1 MLPGQDNRGSIPK
14 SRLNR
19 YLPAIVAVAAVVLL
33 RMLLRPLLFDTYP
46 YTLFNMSIMVAA
58 WYGGVRAGIF
68 AGVLSLTIGH
78 YFFVQPFH
86 TLHFSPG
93 RDGAAGLIFCAVAVL
108 SDWVARKLRFATARA
123 EEGERRIGEIL
134 ESLGDNFISLDSNW
148 RFTWVNRAA
157 EGMLGSSRAELLGR
171 NIWQEFPK
179 LEGSRLAAV
188 CRQAYQDRT
197 AGEIEY
203 FHEPT
208 KAWFE
213 VRVYP
218 SKEGGI
224 SVYFVNIT
232 ERKNYEA
239 DVARFAELVE
249 SSGDAIMSVNTEGV
263 IESWNSGAVH
273 LYGYTSAEAIGRS
286 IYMLLPQDRQDEES
300 ALLER
305 MRRGERLEHF
315 ETTRVTKEGKH
326 IRVSLSISPIR
337 DAAGEIVGV
346 SGIARDVTARIE
358 LEEQLRQSQ
367 KLESLGVLAGGVAH
381 DFNNLLVAIMGNASL
396 AMERLPALH
405 PIRPLL
411 QEAVQAS
418 ERAAHLTRQLLAYAG
433 RGRYIVEPVD
443 LSELARESL
452 ELLRSSLPQR
462 VEWHLELAADLPAV
476 EADVAQMHQMVM
488 NLVTN
493 AAESLGENG
502 GWVQIRTGVETVEI
516 PKAGAILAPDRIR
529 PGDYVWLEV
538 RDNGCG
544 MDEGTRAR
552 IFDPFFTTKFTGR
565 GLGLSAVSGIVRGHA
580 GMLDVESAP
589 GQGSRFKFWLPAI
602 QARKPAAPRDAV
614 NALNGCGTVLFVDD
628 EDVVRRTAKAAL
640 ERYGYT
646 VALAEDAEQAV
657 RQFDLIKSEVLLVI
671 LDMGLPGAEGPDL
684 VRRLHAIRPRVPIVL
699 SSGFNEVEAARQFQ
713 GQGVAGFLQKPYTA
727 VQLAEKVKAVALVN

>member
-1 MLPGQDNRGSIPK
+1 
-14 SRLNR
+14 
-19 YLPAIVAVAAVVLL
+19 VAATVLL
-33 RMLLRPLLFDTYP
+33 RILLRPLLFDTYP
-46 YTLFNMSIMVAA
+46 YTLFNMAIIVAA
-58 WYGGVRAGIF
+58 WYGGLRAGFF
-68 AGVLSLTIGH
+68 AGLLSLIVGH
-78 YFFVQPFH
+78 YFFVPPYH
-86 TLHFSPG
+86 ALHFSPG
-93 RDGAAGLIFCAVAVL
+93 RDGVAGLIFCAVAVL
-108 SDWVARKLRFATARA
+108 SSWAARKLRSATARA

-134 ESLGDNFISLDSNW
+134 ESIGDNFIALDSNW
-148 RFTWVNRAA
+148 RFTWVNHAA
-157 EGMLGSSRAELLGR
+157 EGMLGRSRAELLGR

-179 LEGSRLAAV
+179 LEGSKLAAAY
-188 CRQAYQDRT
+188 RQAYQDRT
-197 AGEIEY
+197 AAQIEY
-203 FHEPT
+203 FHESA
-208 KAWFE
+208 KAWYE

-239 DVARFAELVE
+239 DVVRFAELVE

-263 IESWNSGAVH
+263 IQSWNPGAVH
-273 LYGYTSAEAIGRS
+273 LYGYTAAEAIGRS

-305 MRRGERLEHF
+305 MRLGERVDHF
-315 ETTRVTKEGKH
+315 ETIRVTKEGKH
-326 IRVSLSISPIR
+326 MRVSLTISPLR

-346 SGIARDVTARIE
+346 SGIARDVTARVE
-358 LEEQLRQSQ
+358 LEEQLRHSQ
-367 KLESLGVLAGGVAH
+367 KLESLGVLAGGIAH

-396 AMERLPALH
+396 AIEQLPPLH
-405 PIRPLL
+405 AVRPLL
-411 QEAVQAS
+411 QEAVRAS

-443 LSELARESL
+443 LSELARQSL
-452 ELLRSSLPQR
+452 ELLHSSLPQR
-462 VEWHLELAADLPAV
+462 VELRLELAADLPAV
-476 EADVAQMHQMVM
+476 EADVPQMHQMVM

-502 GWVQIRTGVETVEI
+502 GWVKIRTGVETVEV

-544 MDEGTRAR
+544 MDEGIRTR

-565 GLGLSAVSGIVRGHA
+565 GLGLSAVSGIVRGHG
-580 GMLDVESAP
+580 GMLDVESTP
-589 GQGSRFKFWLPAI
+589 GQGSRFKFWLPAM
-602 QARKPAAPRDAV
+602 QVHKPAARDAAS
-614 NALNGCGTVLFVDD
+614 ALNGCGTVLFVDD
-628 EDVVRRTAKAAL
+628 EDVVRRTAKATL

-657 RQFDLIKSEVLLVI
+657 RQFDRIQSEVLLVI
-671 LDMGLPGAEGPDL
+671 LDMGLPGTEGPDL
-684 VRRLHAIRPRVPIVL
+684 VKRLHAIRPRVPIVL